1 MGDAIA
7 LAVSAYR
14 TVGVSCINGRGRQN
28 GDDMAKRT
36 ARIAAKSSQ
45 KVSKA
50 SFRAI
55 KKPAK
60 ERPVAENAAMK
71 NAKRPS
77 NAATLTGREARR
89 EERFRE
95 LVAWYIL
102 QGVDEARAK
111 RRAQGEMHDDP
122 QKE

>member
-1 MGDAIA
+1 
-7 LAVSAYR
+7 
-14 TVGVSCINGRGRQN
+14 
-28 GDDMAKRT
+28 MAKCT

-55 KKPAK
+55 KKP
-60 ERPVAENAAMK
+60 AENAAMK

-89 EERFRE
+89 EERFRD

-102 QGVDEARAK
+102 QGVDEASAK
-111 RRAQGEMHDDP
+111 RRAQDEMHDDP